1 MYRLNN
7 VFFVFLSF
15 FFFTSTPKT
24 YNLKIFAWHKI
35 EIFTGKLDFSKLIF
49 LNSFKLLKYIYMII
63 NLLRLAN
70 M

>member
-7 VFFVFLSF
+7 VFFVFLS